1 MAGQKQSRGGT
12 PASSRGRG
20 NQNPGQAARSGA
32 AARSGTVTAQS
43 GPGARNNAGP
53 ARSGGPAKGSSP
65 AKAGGPAK
73 AGAPVKTGG
82 PAGAGAAPRGGAPV
96 WLQITTFA
104 LALAG
109 LGISIYLTIAHFT
122 SKAILACPDSGFINC
137 GKVTTSP
144 ESEIF
149 GHIPVALLGLAFY
162 VFMVAVCSPWGWRSK
177 LPAVHWARLGSVVV
191 GMLFVLYLLYVELIE
206 ISNICLWCSGVHIV
220 TFLLFVLLVF
230 DASSRMGTQVTRS

>member
-12 PASSRGRG
+12 SASSRGRG

-32 AARSGTVTAQS
+32 AARSSTVTAQS
-43 GPGARNNAGP
+43 GPGARNNTGTARSGAPAKGSGP
-53 ARSGGPAKGSSP
+53 AKTGGPAKTS
-65 AKAGGPAK
+65 
-73 AGAPVKTGG
+73 G
-82 PAGAGAAPRGGAPV
+82 PAGAGAAGATGRGGAPV

-177 LPAVHWARLGSVVV
+177 LPAVYWARLGSVVV

-230 DASSRMGTQVTRS
+230 DASSRTGTQVARS